1 MGDDPRGDYATGYYS
16 TGDYLKG
23 DDPTGLI
30 PQAILPWELSHSTV
44 YSGQV
49 PSEMFRTPMSCIGP

>member
-1 MGDDPRGDYATGYYS
+1 MGDDPRGDYATGDYS

-44 YSGQV
+44 YSGQAS
-49 PSEMFRTPMSCIGP
+49 SEMFRTPMTCIGS